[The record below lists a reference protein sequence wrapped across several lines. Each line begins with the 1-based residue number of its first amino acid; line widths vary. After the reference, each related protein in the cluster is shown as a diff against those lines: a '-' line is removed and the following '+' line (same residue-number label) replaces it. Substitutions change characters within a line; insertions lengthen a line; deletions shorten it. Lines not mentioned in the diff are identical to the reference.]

1 METLELIK
9 KERPVI
15 FLEISILNLKE
26 YPYDETMQFDEFG
39 SELESY
45 QEGGEYELSDEEIDE
60 IIRNGGE
67 IEFI

>member
-1 METLELIK
+1 MIAPFHDIGVDYTSLGMPYE
-9 KERPVI
+9 
-15 FLEISILNLKE
+15 E